1 MVFIGTLITSF
12 IVAGVL
18 DLLAWR
24 KPKKTS
30 SLKKF
35 VVRAP
40 IDFSVMGVMGMLL
53 LIGALI
59 FCKIDGT
66 YIPPVIMVL
75 LFIGLFIPSMLLMLA
90 PIKGLWDVIV
100 DGDDITVVKAFIFK
114 RHWKFS
120 SITHGKATRGGI
132 KIYVEGRKR
141 KALFVDAM
149 CDGTNQFMKR
159 MEKEGKEIIFPENIF
174 PEKKDN

>member
-1 MVFIGTLITSF
+1 MTFIGTVITSF

-18 DLLAWR
+18 DLLTWR
-24 KPKKTS
+24 KSKKNN

-40 IDFSVMGVMGMLL
+40 IDLAGVGVMGILL

-66 YIPPVIMVL
+66 YIPPVIMVILLVGL
-75 LFIGLFIPSMLLMLA
+75 LFPSMFLMLA
-90 PIKGLWDVIV
+90 PIKGFWDVIV

-120 SITHGKATRGGI
+120 SITHGKVTRGGV
-132 KIYVEGRKR
+132 KVYVEGRKR

-149 CDGTNQFMKR
+149 FDGTTHFMKR
-159 MEKEGKEIIFPENIF
+159 MEKEGKEIIFPE
-174 PEKKDN
+174 KKDN